1 MCTHKDASP
10 PRCANSSICKLTCMH
25 TLRTWQMGPL
35 PPPQPSYPALAW
47 NLTPVLILKLPRV
60 MIEAGTGHT
69 HLEVARGAPV
79 HRHCHVWTISPKSM
93 TPWSAENPCQDRRKG
108 TGAPASEWCK
118 LPSSLSLLGPQGPA
132 CLAHLPQSQPAQGES
147 RPQLMNH
154 LQAGLSRSQVGKGGC
169 SQGKGMPA
177 LAQGFSHPQKGDG
190 GGASRSSPRPRCS
203 LWLFI
208 PM

>member
-1 MCTHKDASP
+1 
-10 PRCANSSICKLTCMH
+10 MH
-25 TLRTWQMGPL
+25 TLRTWQTGLL
-35 PPPQPSYPALAW
+35 PPQQPSYPALAW
-47 NLTPVLILKLPRV
+47 NFTPVLILKLLRV

-79 HRHCHVWTISPKSM
+79 HRHCHVWTISPTSM
-93 TPWSAENPCQDRRKG
+93 TPWSAENSCQDRRNSCPCTRVVQTPLFPK
-108 TGAPASEWCK
+108 
-118 LPSSLSLLGPQGPA
+118 PSWPPEPSLLCSPPS
-132 CLAHLPQSQPAQGES
+132 QSQPARCES
-147 RPQLMNH
+147 HPQLMNH